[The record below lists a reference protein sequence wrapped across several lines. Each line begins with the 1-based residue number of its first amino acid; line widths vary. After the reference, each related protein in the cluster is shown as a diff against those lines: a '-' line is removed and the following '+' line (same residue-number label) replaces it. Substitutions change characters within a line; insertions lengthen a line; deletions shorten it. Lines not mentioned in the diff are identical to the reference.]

1 MASDLAMSGVFSGI
15 DTTTLI
21 TKLMQIEQAPLTRL
35 QNQKA
40 TLQAKDYAVKD
51 LQDRLTSLQTLL
63 DELRDGQSVRAST
76 VSSSQ
81 SSVVTATA
89 GSEAIE
95 GAYSLEVNRLASAQ
109 RQVHA
114 GAAAAATLVGAGT
127 FNYTY
132 DGVTRNITTTS
143 QTTLQQFRDLINND
157 PSNPGV
163 AANLLQYDAGDG
175 LAFHLVLSGRQT
187 GDDYGVTIN
196 DAQTTLNGSGGT
208 IDFRQASFTVT
219 QQAQNAQVRIDGYP
233 STDWIESKTNTLNEL
248 VPGLTITLHG
258 AGSSNLTVSRNTS
271 QLSSDMDNL
280 VSIYNGLADKLK
292 AYTGYDSEKKA
303 AGLLQGDQGLRS
315 LLSQVRQA
323 MTQAA
328 GFAEG
333 EDYRLSADLGLEFDK
348 DGKMKLDKTKLET
361 ALSTDYEQVLAVLG
375 ARNTGSSS
383 DVDGYIQFTQAGDQ
397 TPAGLYDVEVTF
409 TDGAISQARL
419 RLAGQSDW
427 ETATFSG
434 NLIYG
439 VDGSSMEDLNITA
452 NWDGVSTVQTAQ
464 IRVKR
469 GFAGEAYNRVGDLL
483 DSDTGRITTVRDRFA
498 SSISLMDKKIEAQQ
512 TRLDKYEQALKDKYA
527 RLERTL
533 AELESL
539 NGSIQAMVSQL
550 SANNTNNTN
559 NT

>member
-15 DTTTLI
+15 DTSTLI
-21 TKLMQIEQAPLTRL
+21 TKLMQVEQAPLTRL

-51 LQDRLTSLQTLL
+51 LQDRLVSLQTLL
-63 DELRDGQSVRAST
+63 GNLRDSQDVRAST
-76 VSSSQ
+76 VTSSQ

-89 GSEAIE
+89 GSQATE
-95 GAYSLEVNRLASAQ
+95 GLHSLEVNRLASAQ

-114 GAAAAATLVGAGT
+114 GAAAATTLVGAGT

-132 DGVTRNITTTS
+132 DGVTRNIVTTS
-143 QTTLQQFRDLINND
+143 ETTLQQFRDLINND

-233 STDWIESKTNTLNEL
+233 GTDWIESKSNTLNEL
-248 VPGLTITLHG
+248 VPGLTITLQTP
-258 AGSSNLTVSRNTS
+258 GSSNLTVARSTS
-271 QLSSDMDNL
+271 QLSSNMDNL
-280 VSIYNGLADKLK
+280 VSVYNGLVDKLK
-292 AYTGYDSEKKA
+292 TYTGYDSEKKTS
-303 AGLLQGDQGLRS
+303 GLLQGDQGLRS
-315 LLSQVRQA
+315 LLGQIRQA

-348 DGKMKLDKTKLET
+348 DGKMKLDTTKLET

-383 DVDGYIQFTQAGDQ
+383 DAGGYIQFTQAGDE

-419 RLAGQSDW
+419 RLAGDSEW

-434 NLIYG
+434 NLIHG
-439 VDGSSMEDLNITA
+439 VDGSSLEDLNLTA
-452 NWDGVSTVQTAQ
+452 NWDGVSTVQAAQ
-464 IRVKR
+464 VRVKR

-483 DSDTGRITTVRDRFA
+483 DSDTGRLPIIRDRFA

-512 TRLDKYEQALKDKYA
+512 TRLDKYQTSLKEKYA

-539 NGSIQAMVSQL
+539 NGSVQSMMSQL
-550 SANNTNNTN
+550 SANNNT
-559 NT
+559 TSS

>member
-187 GDDYGVTIN
+187 GDDYGVTVN

-248 VPGLTITLHG
+248 VPGLTITLHA
-258 AGSSNLTVSRNTS
+258 AGSSNLTVSRDTS
-271 QLSSDMDNL
+271 QLSNDMDNL